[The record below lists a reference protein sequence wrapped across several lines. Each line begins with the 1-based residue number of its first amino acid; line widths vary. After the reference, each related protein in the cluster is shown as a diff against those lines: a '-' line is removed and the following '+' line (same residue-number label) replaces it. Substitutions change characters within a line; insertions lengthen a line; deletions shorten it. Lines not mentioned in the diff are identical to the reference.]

1 MTDQLLAALYLYGL
15 PVLFLVTTIAS
26 IGLPFPISLLLV
38 AAGSFVEQGD
48 MRLGPVIITASAAAV
63 LGDNIGYFLARK
75 KGRRFILRISRGV
88 GGEARVKLAE
98 KFSRRWGGVGIF
110 FSRWLVTILGPWINF
125 TSGIAHYSWRRFLF
139 WDALGEVTWVSLYV
153 GLGYA
158 FNDRVQSIA
167 DILGNL
173 VWVIVGLLVAGFLGW
188 KLWQYLRTNEEKG
201 EISAAPADGVR

>member
-1 MTDQLLAALYLYGL
+1 M
-15 PVLFLVTTIAS
+15 
-26 IGLPFPISLLLV
+26 
-38 AAGSFVEQGD
+38 
-48 MRLGPVIITASAAAV
+48 
-63 LGDNIGYFLARK
+63 
-75 KGRRFILRISRGV
+75 
-88 GGEARVKLAE
+88 
-98 KFSRRWGGVGIF
+98 
-110 FSRWLVTILGPWINF
+110 
-125 TSGIAHYSWRRFLF
+125 
-139 WDALGEVTWVSLYV
+139 TWVSLYV